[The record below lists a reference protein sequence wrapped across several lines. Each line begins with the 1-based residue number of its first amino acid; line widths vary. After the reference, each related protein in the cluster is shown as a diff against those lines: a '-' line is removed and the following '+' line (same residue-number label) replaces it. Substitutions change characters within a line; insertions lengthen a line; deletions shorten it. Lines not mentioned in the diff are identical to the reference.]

1 MVPQHG
7 RRGSRRRAFLPALL
21 TALASLSL
29 VSACD
34 KVPLLAPS
42 GSVIT
47 LFPAALSVPING
59 EIEIVATVIEQGVTA
74 TPPAGGTGGTTT
86 TNQAGAGTPVHNGT
100 VVSFTTTLGRIE
112 PSEARTNNGQ
122 VRVKFIA
129 SGQSGTATIT
139 AFSGGASAKIENL
152 AVGAAAAERITLSA
166 SPQNLPSSGGQ
177 TVISARVEDESG
189 TGLAGI
195 PVTFQTNTGSLSSAT
210 AITNSAGVATTTLT
224 TSGAAEVKATAG
236 SQSGTLTVG
245 IGPRLISSFTA
256 SPQATSAGVPVT
268 FTVTAGPTGNI
279 ADATIDFGDG
289 SSQALG
295 SFSGT
300 KSVSHPYSAPNIY
313 TARVTARD
321 SLGVTETQTTSVS
334 IGTLPVTLIANLPR
348 TSPNNPITFTVG
360 GTAQAQVR
368 EYRWNFSDG
377 TPITTSSGP
386 QTSHA
391 FSQRATYTVR
401 VEVIGLDGNV
411 IASQQTSV
419 VIEGL

>member
-1 MVPQHG
+1 M
-7 RRGSRRRAFLPALL
+7 
-21 TALASLSL
+21 

-74 TPPAGGTGGTTT
+74 TPPSGGTGGTTT

-100 VVSFTTTLGRIE
+100 LVSFTTTLGRIE
-112 PSEARTNNGQ
+112 PSEARTHNGQ

-129 SGQSGTATIT
+129 SGQSGLATIT
-139 AFSGGASAKIENL
+139 AFSGGASGKIENL
-152 AVGAAAAERITLSA
+152 AVGAAAAERITVSA
-166 SPQNLPSSGGQ
+166 SPQNLPPSGGQ

-195 PVTFQTNTGSLSSAT
+195 PVTFQTTTGSLSQTT
-210 AITNSAGVATTTLT
+210 AVTNSSGVATTTLT
-224 TSGAAEVKATAG
+224 TSSAAEVTATAG
-236 SQSGTLTVG
+236 SQSGKLT
-245 IGPRLISSFTA
+245 IGLAPRLISGFTA

-268 FTVTAGPTGNI
+268 FTVTAGSTGNI

-289 SSQALG
+289 SSQPLG
-295 SFSGT
+295 SFSGQ
-300 KSVSHPYSAPNIY
+300 KSVSHPYSSPNIY

-321 SLGVTETQTTSVS
+321 SLGTTETQTTSVT
-334 IGTLPVTLIANLPR
+334 IGTLPVTLIANPSR

-360 GTAQAQVR
+360 GTSQAQVR
-368 EYRWNFSDG
+368 EYRWNFGDG

-391 FSQRATYTVR
+391 FSQRATYEVR
-401 VEVIGLDGNV
+401 VQVIGLDGNV
-411 IASQQTSV
+411 IATGGPVSV